1 MAVDGKC
8 APGARWGD
16 KERAD
21 TLREDAMVL
30 VGRIDR
36 LPACWATWRPA
47 VLVSLAA
54 IFEVYD
60 LYQTAYVSPGLIRS
74 GIFSRTGAGFLGLS
88 DQAMFG
94 SVTFIGLF
102 VGATCFTSFAD
113 RRGRRAVFLYALLAY
128 SAATA
133 FMAFQSTAPGIYGGR
148 FLAGVGLG
156 VELVTIDAYLVE
168 VVPSHMRGRAFALNH
183 TIQYLGVPAIALL
196 AWLLVPG
203 DPLGVAG
210 WRWVVMAGAVGA
222 LLAWFL
228 RRHLPE
234 SPRWLALQGRGVEA
248 VAIVARVE
256 AEVVLRTGRSLAPAQ
271 PSVVE
276 TPRRAS
282 LVEIFQTPHRQRTIM
297 LGVFNF
303 FQTIGFFGFSNW
315 LPALLVA
322 QGHDITKSL
331 FYSFCI
337 AWAYPLTPLLWGA
350 TVAERFERKWLIVA
364 ASLGVLVAGPLF
376 AITSQP
382 VLLVVLGIAITGFS
396 TLLSLVSSDI
406 GNPSRCDTENPATS
420 ATVVLRL
427 MPVRVVALSFVRHTE
442 PLSSG
447 DLDPS
452 AGLCCISRARSR
464 GAVPCWQVHRGPVRR
479 WLPASRLWWCP
490 VGCPAAPRA
499 KPRIPP
505 AM

>member
-1 MAVDGKC
+1 MTGDGKL
-8 APGARWGD
+8 AA
-16 KERAD
+16 KERPHGRERAG
-21 TLREDAMVL
+21 TPLEDAVVL

-36 LPACWATWRPA
+36 LPACWTTWRPA
-47 VLVSLAA
+47 VLVSLGA

-60 LYQTAYVSPGLIRS
+60 LYQTAYVPPGLIRS
-74 GIFSRTGAGFLGLS
+74 GIFSRTGNGFLGLS

-94 SVTFIGLF
+94 SLTFLGLF

-113 RRGRRAVFLYALLAY
+113 RLGRRTIFLYALLAY

-133 FMAFQSTAPGIYGGR
+133 FMAFQSTPSGIFGGR

-156 VELVTIDAYLVE
+156 VELVTIDAYLIE

-196 AWLLVPG
+196 AWLLVPV

-210 WRWVVMAGAVGA
+210 WRWVVMAGAIGA

-234 SPRWLALQGRGVEA
+234 SPRWLVLQGREDEA
-248 VAIVARVE
+248 AAIVARVE
-256 AEVVLRTGRSLAPAQ
+256 AEVVVRVGRSLAPAQ
-271 PSVVE
+271 PGVVE
-276 TPRRAS
+276 TPRRAG
-282 LVEIFQTPHRQRTIM
+282 LAEIFRPPYRQRTIM
-297 LGVFNF
+297 LSVFNF

-337 AWAYPLTPLLWGA
+337 AWAYPLTPMLWGA

-364 ASLGVLVAGPLF
+364 ASLGVLVAG
-376 AITSQP
+376 A
-382 VLLVVLGIAITGFS
+382 V
-396 TLLSLVSSDI
+396 
-406 GNPSRCDTENPATS
+406 
-420 ATVVLRL
+420 
-427 MPVRVVALSFVRHTE
+427 VRHHLAT
-442 PLSSG
+442 G
-447 DLDPS
+447 AAGRARHRHHRVLDP
-452 AGLCCISRARSR
+452 AVARIS
-464 GAVPCWQVHRGPVRR
+464 P
-479 WLPASRLWWCP
+479 LP
-490 VGCPAAPRA
+490 G
-499 KPRIPP
+499 
-505 AM
+505 